1 MAAGD
6 VVFFDQWLVDVQEG
20 VHNME
25 TDVIKVGFTDGT
37 TTPAATTSDP
47 RWGAGGTTNFSSEEV
62 TPGGN
67 YSAGGPTIAN
77 NSVTLTGGAGV
88 FDGDDI
94 SVLQNASNPTNAR
107 WGIIYND
114 TAAGKN
120 ALGFV
125 DYGASIDMSAGDF
138 SIAWNASGIESMN
151 QA

>member
-1 MAAGD
+1 MAQGD
-6 VVFFDQWLVDVQEG
+6 VVFFDQFLADVQEG
-20 VHNME
+20 VHNLE
-25 TDVIKVGFTDGT
+25 TDTLKIGFTIGT
-37 TTPAATTSDP
+37 TTPTATTADP

-67 YSAGGPTIAN
+67 YTTGGPTIAN
-77 NSVTLTGGAGV
+77 NSITLSAGAAV

-94 SVLQNASNPTNAR
+94 AITQNGSNPTNAR

-120 ALGFV
+120 AVGFV
-125 DYGASIDMSAGDF
+125 DYGSAIDMSAGDF
-138 SIAWNASGIESMN
+138 SITWSASGISSLD